1 MQLHTEK
8 YAGYMQKG
16 ELQTKSSWSIVK
28 KFYKNS
34 KHPDYCHSKIHSL
47 GEKQWEFKRMQ
58 A

>member
-16 ELQTKSSWSIVK
+16 ELQTKSGWSIVK

-47 GEKQWEFKRMQ
+47 G
-58 A
+58 